1 MVIEKREKVAKS
13 LQAVHC
19 ELDGV
24 KFDSLGERAF
34 YIRLVRIF
42 GSVNV
47 HRSGRIEIVA
57 KCANSP
63 GMYWDADF
71 EVFHEG
77 KNKIF
82 EYKGSLKK
90 NIKGNREFFHKW
102 SMIHSKFSSLNPAK
116 FHTFVQELYYPVWQ
130 TELGKV
136 TVPGIHA
143 VGLMTDSDIKALF
156 D

>member
-1 MVIEKREKVAKS
+1 MVTEKREKTAALK
-13 LQAVHC
+13 QAIHC
-19 ELDGV
+19 ELDGM

-42 GSVNV
+42 GSTNV
-47 HRSGRIEIVA
+47 YRAGKIEIVA
-57 KCANSP
+57 KCENSP

-77 KNKIF
+77 KSKIF

-90 NIKGNREFFHKW
+90 NVKGNREFFHKW
-102 SMIHSKFSSLNPAK
+102 SMIHSKFSPLNSAK
-116 FHTFVQELYYPVWQ
+116 FHVFFQELYYPIWH

-143 VGLMTDSDIKALF
+143 LVLMTDADIKALF
-156 D
+156 G